1 MTQPETIKFYGH
13 DCTKMVLYDE
23 HGVKYTFAIPG
34 IQAQPS
40 VNFVA
45 WIVDIEM
52 PKKEEVDAV

>member
-13 DCTKMVLYDE
+13 DCTKMVLHDE

-52 PKKEEVDAV
+52 PKKEKE